1 MGLFPGMNVVDEGWN
16 LESWGWTDLS
26 SYWTAGLDFDKE
38 QCVATALTSTSETS
52 TMSRRSLRIHSTTG
66 HYGDDSLLDS
76 APSLGFN
83 ASYSAGGAS
92 RRDAI
97 QAIKSRRTQS
107 LLQTPRKSVQ
117 GPAHNSSL
125 HSCAASDASLLSSML
140 DESCIQ
146 ERTLVDNFWGLDEE
160 AELQDQTII
169 LQTNGE
175 TSAQTQTSMVNG
187 YICTVHTDRQEPLT
201 AYPSASSSS
210 KYITSSS
217 SSTAALARPA
227 ISEHALTTGP
237 ASSALFPPPTIYSR
251 DKSRKTKT
259 GVLYAV
265 CSRCLKYS
273 RRAAAFTASV
283 STVVLQSAVALASAA
298 LQAVVL
304 RWSHGAQTGHGTVVD
319 KDAHSSSCGSM
330 NVKELEAE
338 GGDLN
343 LNGPLCDDCKE
354 KRRMDSHADCASSS
368 IWLSRSLCLWGPL
381 WRIIVYTGSCLLW
394 IGQKVGIASGAVTQR
409 LMLAALS
416 PGKAATV
423 VFRWLG
429 TAWYHLIALTSLLN
443 VFVLTRCLP
452 KLLKLLLL
460 PCLLLL
466 VAWCWGPSNL
476 LSGLPAFS
484 MTEWVTAS
492 LSVPRDGHT
501 PRAALFTAPPS
512 GAHEEGSVSSLH
524 SERLA
529 RLEESLS
536 KVWEH
541 VEGGGQRLEQQ
552 HREVTGLYQALQEQL
567 PSQAD
572 GGSLEPWVSRLLEDR
587 LVRLRAEMVEEETA
601 HRQQSQ
607 QQQFEQQEVWS
618 SRLDQMELLLHA
630 LSLKTEE
637 VQKRQETMTP
647 APVCTPS
654 PPLVPVPDIVAV
666 DRDSHDAL
674 LAEVQRLELVLVS
687 IREDLQGVM
696 GCQGR
701 CGQLDSLQD
710 TVSAQVSD
718 QVRQELRSLFYGSQK
733 DPPEDSHSSEPG
745 SGETELPDSLLL
757 WLSERYV
764 SGADLQASLAS
775 LELRILQNV
784 SVQLLQDHGS
794 QQGPCTQSLTQT
806 VLQTVG
812 AAGATE
818 VTEEEVQ
825 LIVRN
830 ALKLYSEDRTGLV
843 DYALESGGGSI
854 MSTRCSETYETKTAL
869 MSLFGL
875 PLWYFSQSPRV
886 VIQPDINPG
895 NCWAFRGSSGYLVI
909 RLSMKIRPSAF
920 SMEHIPKAL
929 SPTGRISSAPRQFTV
944 YGLDDE
950 SQEGGKLLGNY
961 TYVEDGD
968 ALQTYPVSEENVDAY
983 QIVEIRVL
991 SNWGH
996 QEYTCLYRV
1005 RVHGEP
1011 V

>member
-343 LNGPLCDDCKE
+343 LNGPL
-354 KRRMDSHADCASSS
+354 
-368 IWLSRSLCLWGPL
+368 
-381 WRIIVYTGSCLLW
+381 
-394 IGQKVGIASGAVTQR
+394 
-409 LMLAALS
+409 
-416 PGKAATV
+416 
-423 VFRWLG
+423 F
-429 TAWYHLIALTSLLN
+429 
-443 VFVLTRCLP
+443 
-452 KLLKLLLL
+452 
-460 PCLLLL
+460 
-466 VAWCWGPSNL
+466 AWCWGPSNL

-512 GAHEEGSVSSLH
+512 GAHQEEGSVSSLH

>member
-1 MGLFPGMNVVDEGWN
+1 MYCFKGGVLSSRLARCFTPPLLSN
-16 LESWGWTDLS
+16 SS
-26 SYWTAGLDFDKE
+26 SYWTSGLDFDKE
-38 QCVATALTSTSETS
+38 QCIATALTSISEAS

-66 HYGDDSLLDS
+66 HYGDESLLDS

-107 LLQTPRKSVQ
+107 LLQTPRKSAQ
-117 GPAHNSSL
+117 GQAHNSSL

-160 AELQDQTII
+160 AELQDQTIV

-187 YICTVHTDRQEPLT
+187 YFCTVHTDGQGPLT
-201 AYPSASSSS
+201 TYPSASSSS
-210 KYITSSS
+210 KYITS

-227 ISEHALTTGP
+227 ISEHAQTTGP
-237 ASSALFPPPTIYSR
+237 ASSALSPPPTIYSR

-265 CSRCLKYS
+265 CSMCLKYS
-273 RRAAAFTASV
+273 RRAAASTVSV
-283 STVVLQSAVALASAA
+283 STVVLQCAVALASAA
-298 LQAVVL
+298 LQVAVL
-304 RWSHGAQTGHGTVVD
+304 RWSHGAQTRHGTVVD
-319 KDAHSSSCGSM
+319 NDAHSSSCGSM

-338 GGDLN
+338 EGHLD
-343 LNGPLCDDCKE
+343 LNGPL
-354 KRRMDSHADCASSS
+354 
-368 IWLSRSLCLWGPL
+368 W
-381 WRIIVYTGSCLLW
+381 
-394 IGQKVGIASGAVTQR
+394 
-409 LMLAALS
+409 
-416 PGKAATV
+416 KAATG
-423 VFRWLG
+423 VFRWLRTG
-429 TAWYHLIALTSLLN
+429 WYHLITLMSFLN
-443 VFVLTRCLP
+443 GFVLTRCLP
-452 KLLKLLLL
+452 RLLKLLLL
-460 PCLLLL
+460 PCLLL
-466 VAWCWGPSNL
+466 VAVWCWGPSSL

-484 MTEWVTAS
+484 MTEWVPAS

-512 GAHEEGSVSSLH
+512 EPHQEEGSVSSLH

-536 KVWEH
+536 KLWEH
-541 VEGGGQRLEQQ
+541 VEGGGQRMEQQ
-552 HREVTGLYQALQEQL
+552 HGEVMGLYQALQEQL
-567 PSQAD
+567 PSQAE

-587 LVRLRAEMVEEETA
+587 LVRLRAEMAEEESA
-601 HRQQSQ
+601 HREQSQ
-607 QQQFEQQEVWS
+607 QQEVRS
-618 SRLDQMELLLHA
+618 SRLDQMELLLQA

-647 APVCTPS
+647 PSVFAPVSTPS
-654 PPLVPVPDIVAV
+654 PPLVPVPDIV

-674 LAEVQRLELVLVS
+674 LAEVQRLELVLVG

-733 DPPEDSHSSEPG
+733 DPPEDPHSSEPG

-784 SVQLLQDHGS
+784 SVQLQHDHGS

-812 AAGATE
+812 AAGATQ

-950 SQEGGKLLGNY
+950 SQERGKLLGNY

-968 ALQTYPVSEENVDAY
+968 ALQTYPVSEVNVDAY
-983 QIVEIRVL
+983 QIVEVRVL

>member
-160 AELQDQTII
+160 AELQAGFNHLSSFYMFYTGAKTCTYDTKLLFNATISNSYPGLLASVWI
-169 LQTNGE
+169 LSVYMWNR
-175 TSAQTQTSMVNG
+175 AAACMVSFLSLL
-187 YICTVHTDRQEPLT
+187 PL
-201 AYPSASSSS
+201 
-210 KYITSSS
+210 
-217 SSTAALARPA
+217 L
-227 ISEHALTTGP
+227 HQLTKEG
-237 ASSALFPPPTIYSR
+237 
-251 DKSRKTKT
+251 T

-273 RRAAAFTASV
+273 RRGAASTASV

-354 KRRMDSHADCASSS
+354 KHRMDSHADCASSS

-381 WRIIVYTGSCLLW
+381 WSIIAYTGSCLLW

-466 VAWCWGPSNL
+466 AAWCWGPSNL

-501 PRAALFTAPPS
+501 PGAALFTALPS
-512 GAHEEGSVSSLH
+512 GAHQEEGSVSSLH

-607 QQQFEQQEVWS
+607 QQQFEQQEVRS

-654 PPLVPVPDIVAV
+654 HPRVPVPDIVAV

-701 CGQLDSLQD
+701 CGQLDSLHD

-718 QVRQELRSLFYGSQK
+718 QVRQELRGLFYGSQK

-895 NCWAFRGSSGYLVI
+895 NCWSFRGSSGYLVI

-950 SQEGGKLLGNY
+950 SQEEGKLLGNY